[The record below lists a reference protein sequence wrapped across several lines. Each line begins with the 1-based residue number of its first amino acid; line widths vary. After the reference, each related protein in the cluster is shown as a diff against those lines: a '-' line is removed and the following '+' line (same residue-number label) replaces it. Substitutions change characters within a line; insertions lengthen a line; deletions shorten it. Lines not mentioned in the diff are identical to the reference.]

1 GVGAGAV
8 AAAAAQPA
16 LRERRDGRRRRRITA
31 EIAYQL
37 LARQVAAEGVA
48 DELEEVERLAG
59 KAAKEAHAGGVS
71 TTMIALAR
79 SSPGTG
85 SSPGASGALG
95 AVDGA
100 RLPGVAA

>member
-16 LRERRDGRRRRRITA
+16 LRKRRDGRRRRRITA
-31 EIAYQL
+31 EIADQL
-37 LARQVAAEGVA
+37 LARQVAAKGVA

-85 SSPGASGALG
+85 SFSEPSGALWTMNG
-95 AVDGA
+95 AG
-100 RLPGVAA
+100 